1 MGRSRRKAKS
11 PSYDK
16 DEYSGSESSDDSG
29 DDQYDTD
36 PTEPDCNEDQLKDA
50 GDVVQLFADNEHP
63 PEYYLEQLERFDES
77 MYTQED
83 YSKGTVL
90 LLDQV
95 EARWNQCVPTLRL
108 VLPSIRSLNIFRTN

>member
-95 EARWNQCVPTLRL
+95 EARWNQCVLTH
-108 VLPSIRSLNIFRTN
+108 SLGAA